1 MTYDDLRA
9 EYDRVCVVDYRALLQ
24 KYIQH
29 VFDNEGTTF
38 IGRRCRGPRGFEV
51 LPGFTDAEVAVL
63 LEMDKKAS

>member
-1 MTYDDLRA
+1 VTHDDLKTECYRGP
-9 EYDRVCVVDYRALLQ
+9 VVDYRALLQ

-38 IGRRCRGPRGFEV
+38 LGCRLPSPRGFEV

-63 LEMDKKAS
+63 LEIDKEVA